1 MLSPRLQGYVTA
13 WDVKQYTYCPTIVW
27 IRHYLEVGEP
37 ADTNME
43 LGRSREYS
51 ERVLQSLGIPRP
63 WRFEVWLREPR
74 RGLAGVVDL
83 VGGSGRFEVA
93 EVKAFGRRGFEHFR
107 LQLMFYAYL
116 TTLCLGPVV
125 RAHLVLG
132 GRAYTYPVTDRVLRD
147 VSRLVDRVL
156 EVVSSERPP
165 PTPYAGSP
173 RCSRCWYRR
182 FCPRV

>member
-1 MLSPRLQGYVTA
+1 
-13 WDVKQYTYCPTIVW
+13 
-27 IRHYLEVGEP
+27 
-37 ADTNME
+37 
-43 LGRSREYS
+43 
-51 ERVLQSLGIPRP
+51 
-63 WRFEVWLREPR
+63 
-74 RGLAGVVDL
+74 
-83 VGGSGRFEVA
+83 
-93 EVKAFGRRGFEHFR
+93 
-107 LQLMFYAYL
+107 MFYAYL

-156 EVVSSERPP
+156 EVVGSERPP
-165 PTPYAGSP
+165 PTPYVGSL